1 MTMATCPDTQIDSNV
16 TGLRYAWERCLKELY
31 PYPEWKA
38 LEPNSYADFGKS
50 VSTVARNPINPS
62 RQRKKG
68 TVTDMDANGG
78 FNQDLTHNNTTDIL
92 QAFFFADARERAT
105 TAPLS
110 RRAATFSS
118 VDGTNEEYNFN
129 NTKLSTVAIVGA
141 GTNYR
146 VGDVVS
152 LSGGTGVDQAAV
164 LRVGA
169 VNPATG
175 AVTAIT
181 VEDGGVYGALPASP
195 AATTGGSGSGL
206 TLNPTG
212 ADVATFVAGDLVL
225 ASGFGVTA
233 NNGLKEVVATASGV
247 IEAAGIVD
255 EAAPPAGARID
266 TVGHRFATGDIDVTM
281 NGQLVRLESSTVDL
295 RTLGLIP
302 GEWIFIGGDTAG
314 SAFPRSRGF
323 ARVSVIDEDYIELDK
338 VSWDAPMAESGA
350 SVALEIYYGTIIRN
364 ESDPALIKKKPV
376 QLERTLGRDANGVQ
390 AEYLVGAM
398 ASELTFNGA
407 QADKI
412 VLDLNFI
419 ACDVEH
425 RDGTQGVKAGSR
437 PVLDASDAFNTTSDF
452 ARIKL
457 SSVDPTTSNPVPL
470 FAFCTDLN
478 LTINNNVSPSKAVG
492 HLGAIGVTAGT
503 FEVGGS
509 VTAYF
514 VDMAGPRAVA
524 NNADITMD
532 YILVKNQRGALFD
545 LPLVALGG
553 GQITVEPD
561 QAVMLPL
568 ETNAAES
575 KFGHTLL
582 FQSFNY
588 LPLIARPTA

>member
-1 MTMATCPDTQIDSNV
+1 MATCPDTQIDSNV

-92 QAFFFADARERAT
+92 QAFFFADARERPT

-129 NTKLSTVAIVGA
+129 NTKLSSAAIVSA

-152 LSGGTGVDQAAV
+152 LSGGTDVDQAAV

-175 AVTAIT
+175 AVLAIT
-181 VEDGGVYGALPASP
+181 VEDGGMYGALPASP

-212 ADVATFVAGDLVL
+212 ADVATFVVGDLVL
-225 ASGFGVTA
+225 ASGFGVAA

-266 TVGHRFATGDIDVTM
+266 TVGHHFATGDIDVTM

-314 SAFPRSRGF
+314 SAFTRSRGF

-350 SVALEIYYGTIIRN
+350 AVALEIYYGTIIRN

-419 ACDVEH
+419 ACDVDH

-437 PVLDASDAFNTTSDF
+437 PVLEASDAFNTTSDF

-514 VDMAGPRAVA
+514 VDMVGPRAVA

>member
-1 MTMATCPDTQIDSNV
+1 MATCPDTQIDSNV

>member
-1 MTMATCPDTQIDSNV
+1 MATCPETQIDSNV

-38 LEPNSYADFGKS
+38 LEPNSYADFGKNITT
-50 VSTVARNPINPS
+50 VSRNPINPARS
-62 RQRKKG
+62 RKKG

-78 FNQDLTHNNTTDIL
+78 FNQDLTHDNTTDIL
-92 QAFFFADARERAT
+92 QAFFFADARERPT

-110 RRAATFSS
+110 RRAATFTA
-118 VDGTNEEYNFN
+118 VVGLDEEYQFN
-129 NTKLSTVAIVGA
+129 NTKLASAAIVGA
-141 GTNYR
+141 GTGYR
-146 VGDVVS
+146 VGDVVQ
-152 LSGGTGVDQAAV
+152 LVGGTSVDQAAV
-164 LRVGA
+164 VRVST

-181 VEDGGVYGALPASP
+181 IEEGGMYGALPASP
-195 AATTGGSGSGL
+195 AATSGGAGSGL

-212 ADVATFVAGDLVL
+212 GDVATFVVGDLVL
-225 ASGFGVTA
+225 ASGFGIAA
-233 NNGLKEVVATASGV
+233 NNGLKVIAATASGV
-247 IEAAGIVD
+247 IEVAGIAD
-255 EAAPPAGARID
+255 EAAPLAGSRID
-266 TVGHRFATGDIDVTM
+266 TVGHRFPVGDIDVAM
-281 NGQLVRLESSTVDL
+281 NGQLVRLEAATTDL
-295 RTLGLIP
+295 TTLGLIP
-302 GEWIFIGGDTAG
+302 GEWIFIGGDAAG

-323 ARVSVIDEDYIELDK
+323 ARVSVIDADYIELDK

-350 SVALEIYYGTIIRN
+350 AVTLDIYYGTIIRN
-364 ESDPALIKKKPV
+364 EPDPALIKKKPV

-390 AEYLVGAM
+390 SEYLVGAM

-407 QADKI
+407 QADK
-412 VLDLNFI
+412 VMLDLNFV
-419 ACDVEH
+419 ACDVDH
-425 RDGTQGVKAGSR
+425 RDGMQGVKAGSR
-437 PVLDASDAFNTTSDF
+437 PVLEASDAFNTTSDF

-457 SSVDPTTSNPVPL
+457 SSVDPTTSNPIPL

-561 QAVMLPL
+561 QAIMLPL